1 MGVVECIDRM
11 LNGDDNVTISEA
23 WSSRMRSQW
32 DVEQYLFEQ
41 HWSKKVGKQGVLNLW
56 GLPDN
61 ERETLRWHA
70 KRIWSLMDPLVRKRA
85 VVGGPGIYSVML
97 SYRTVGWVTAVHQD
111 QARALARAL
120 YGWLEGAHGSL
131 EVQLWYDTDDELL
144 VRLSGDLRARA
155 EINLKD
161 ARKQL
166 DRYQRDIE
174 LWESVNVMISTGS
187 V

>member
-11 LNGDDNVTISEA
+11 LEGDEKVTIREA
-23 WSSRMRSQW
+23 WVSGVRGLW
-32 DVEQYLFEQ
+32 DVEQYLFDH
-41 HWSKKVGKQGVLNLW
+41 HWSKKVGQQVVLNLW
-56 GLPDN
+56 ALPDN
-61 ERETLRWHA
+61 ERESLRWHA
-70 KRIWSLMDPLVRKRA
+70 KRIWAIMDPLIRKRA
-85 VVGGPGIYSVML
+85 AQGGPGIYSVLL

-131 EVQLWYDTDDELL
+131 EVQLWYDADDERAA
-144 VRLSGDLRARA
+144 RLNDELKTRV
-155 EINLKD
+155 EMNLKD
-161 ARKQL
+161 ARRQL